1 MVNTNRLT
9 AVRIKKMIERK
20 TVMKRIKIT
29 SIVILLACLA
39 SSTAFASPSQATV
52 PDFAAIDAYVE
63 AQMKD
68 IHIPGVAI
76 GIIQG
81 DQIVYAKGYG
91 VADPSGRAVTAQTP
105 FWLAS
110 LAKPVTALAVMQLVE
125 AGKVELDA
133 PVQRYIPYFRLAD
146 EQASAAITVRHLLN
160 QTSGLSG
167 ATGNEMFPSQAMLDW
182 TPEQRVRELSDN
194 VLTYPVGTTYKYSNV
209 NYAILA
215 LLVETVSGQPFES
228 YVQEQIFNPLE
239 MSQSSYYQPEA
250 IPSDSAAGY
259 QQWLGF
265 PIAHDLPFPQSG
277 NGHGGLIGSVEDMT
291 HFMIAQLNQGRY
303 GSVSLLSPA
312 GIAEMHTPAAR
323 DGNSETFYAMGW
335 EVETVDGLTT
345 ISHNGDHG
353 NFHADISLTS
363 DGWGVVMMTNVNG
376 LLMSGRAGGIT
387 TGVIS
392 LLRGQ
397 QPPANEGVLIF
408 RVIIMVIMGIV
419 ALQII
424 GMVSSLVTLRRW
436 FRNSQQD
443 RRPHGLWRVG
453 WQVVLPFVVNLLLG
467 FVITVSFPAFFGLS
481 LQAFVFLYPD
491 LGYTM
496 VMSGVVAFVWVIRTV
511 LAYFALRG
519 GKPTELLSPQTR
531 VRPSLAQ
538 K

>member
-1 MVNTNRLT
+1 MVNTNRLI
-9 AVRIKKMIERK
+9 AVLTKKMIERK

-68 IHIPGVAI
+68 IHLPGVAI

-81 DQIVYAKGYG
+81 DQIVYVKGYG
-91 VADPSGRAVTAQTP
+91 VADPSGRAVTPQTP

-133 PVQRYIPYFRLAD
+133 PVQRYLPYFRLAD
-146 EQASAAITVRHLLN
+146 EQAAAAITVRHLLN
-160 QTSGLSG
+160 QTSGISF
-167 ATGNEMFPSQAMLDW
+167 ATAEETFPSQAYFER

-194 VLTYPVGTTYKYSNV
+194 ALTHPVGTTYQYSNV
-209 NYAILA
+209 NFTILA
-215 LLVETVSGQPFES
+215 LIVETVSGQPFES

-259 QQWLGF
+259 QQWFGN
-265 PIAHDLPFPQSG
+265 PVAKDIPLPRSG
-277 NGHGGLIGSVEDMT
+277 NGGGGLIASAEDMT
-291 HFMIAQLNQGRY
+291 HFLIAQLNEGRY
-303 GSVSLLSPA
+303 RNVTVLSPA
-312 GIAEMHTPAAR
+312 GIAEMHTPAIR
-323 DGNSETFYAMGW
+323 DGNTEEFYAMGW

-345 ISHNGDHG
+345 VSHNGDHG
-353 NFHADISLTS
+353 NFHADMTLTS
-363 DGWGVVMMTNVNG
+363 DGWGIVMMTNANS
-376 LLMSGRAGGIT
+376 LWAAGRPGGIA

-397 QPPANEGVLIF
+397 QPPANEGEPIL
-408 RVIIMVIMGIV
+408 RVIVLGIMGIV

-424 GMVSSLVTLRRW
+424 GMILSLVTLRRW
-436 FRNSQQD
+436 FRNSQPD
-443 RRPHGLWRVG
+443 RRPRGWLRVG
-453 WQVVLPFVVNLLLG
+453 WRVVLPLVVNLFLA
-467 FVITVSFPAFFGLS
+467 FAIITGFPAVFGVPVLGV
-481 LQAFVFLYPD
+481 VFLYPD
-491 LGYTM
+491 LGYSM
-496 VMSGVVAFVWVIRTV
+496 VISGVVAFIWIIRTV
-511 LAYFALRG
+511 LAYFALRSA
-519 GKPTELLSPQTR
+519 KPTELIGPQKR
-531 VRPSLAQ
+531 VRPALAQ